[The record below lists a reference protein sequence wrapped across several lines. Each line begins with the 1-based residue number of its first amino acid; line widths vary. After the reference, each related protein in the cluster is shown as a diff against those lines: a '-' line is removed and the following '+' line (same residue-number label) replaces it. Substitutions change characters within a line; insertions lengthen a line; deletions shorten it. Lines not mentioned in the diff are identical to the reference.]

1 MYAKENLRISFIIL
15 FLSLLLLFTLAYSQA
30 STDKATIY
38 WLKFDSSVNPVTK
51 DYVLKNIKRANQEG
65 AVAIVIQLDTPGGL
79 GASMRKIVQAMLNSS
94 VPTIVYV
101 APAGARAG
109 SAGVFITLAAD
120 IAVMASGTNI
130 GAAHPVNL
138 GGESQDEDQP
148 TTEKAVE
155 DTAAFARS
163 LAEQQGRNV
172 EWAENAVRESSS
184 ITASEALK
192 QNVIDFMA
200 QTRGELLE
208 KIDGYKF
215 EEARQQVKGI
225 SLDISGANIKEIQMG
240 LRERLLNYLADP
252 NIVYFLLM
260 IGLYGLIYEFFQPG
274 IGFGL
279 AAGGVCL
286 LLAFLGLQILP
297 INLVGVGLLF
307 FGALLMVLDA
317 FTPTHG
323 ILTTGGVVSLL
334 FGSFTLFD
342 IESPAISLDWWT
354 VTLTV
359 GTVTLLFVFIISKG
373 LLVQSR
379 KVTTGVSGMIGAVGV
394 AREDIYGAGKVF
406 VKGELWTAQSPYNE
420 EIKKGD
426 EVIVEQIKD
435 GKLVVRRR

>member
-1 MYAKENLRISFIIL
+1 MYAKENLRIFFIIL
-15 FLSLLLLFTLAYSQA
+15 SLSLLLLFTLAYSQGT
-30 STDKATIY
+30 SDKATIY

-51 DYVLKNIKRANQEG
+51 DYVLENIRQANQEG
-65 AVAIVIQLDTPGGL
+65 AAAIIIQLDTPGGL
-79 GASMRKIVQAMLNSS
+79 GASMREIVQAMLNSS

-120 IAVMASGTNI
+120 IAVMAPGTNI

-172 EWAENAVRESSS
+172 EWAEKAVRESSS
-184 ITASEALK
+184 ITASEALAK
-192 QNVIDFMA
+192 NVIDFMA
-200 QTRGELLE
+200 ENRGELLE
-208 KIDGYKF
+208 KVDRYKF
-215 EEARQQVKGI
+215 ANGRKQVEGS
-225 SLDISGANIKEIQMG
+225 SLEISGADIKEIQMG
-240 LRERLLNYLADP
+240 LKERLLNYLADP
-252 NIVYFLLM
+252 NVVYLLLM
-260 IGLYGLIYEFFQPG
+260 IGIYGLIYEFFQPG

-279 AAGGVCL
+279 AAGGIFL

-297 INLVGVGLLF
+297 VNLVGVGLLI

-317 FTPTHG
+317 FTPTQG
-323 ILTTGGVVSLL
+323 ILTTGGVISLL

-354 VTLTV
+354 VVLTV
-359 GTVTLLFVFIISKG
+359 GTVTILFIFIISKG

-394 AREDIYGAGKVF
+394 AREDIYGTGKVF
-406 VKGELWTAQSPYNE
+406 VKGELWTAQSPYDE

-426 EVIVEQIKD
+426 EIIVEQVKD
-435 GKLVVRRR
+435 GKLVVKRR